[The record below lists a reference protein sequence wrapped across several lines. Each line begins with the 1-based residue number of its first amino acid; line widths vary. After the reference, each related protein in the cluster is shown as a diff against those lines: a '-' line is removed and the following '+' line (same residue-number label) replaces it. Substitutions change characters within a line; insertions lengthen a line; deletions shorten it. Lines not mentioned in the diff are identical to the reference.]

1 MDLNLVVFGGR
12 LAAPPELRVFES
24 GMSLMRYL
32 VAVQSG
38 TPRRMDV
45 LPVTLWNP
53 ERKQIEAFDAP
64 GDRVWVAGAVQRR
77 FWDDPDTRRSRLEIV
92 ASAVEVRDDEV
103 SFCASHDGVQLEGTS
118 T

>member
-32 VAVQSG
+32 IAVQSG

-45 LPVTLWNP
+45 LPVTMWNP
-53 ERKQIEAFDAP
+53 DREHIEASDAP
-64 GDRVWVAGAVQRR
+64 GDRVWVAGSVQRR
-77 FWDDPDTRRSRLEIV
+77 FWDAPDTRRSRLEIV
-92 ASAVEVRDDEV
+92 ASAVEVRDDDV
-103 SFCASHDGVQLEGTS
+103 SFCASHGGVELEGEPT
-118 T
+118 

>member
-53 ERKQIEAFDAP
+53 GREHIEAFDAP
-64 GDRVWVAGAVQRR
+64 GDRVWVAGSVQRR
-77 FWDDPDTRRSRLEIV
+77 FWDDPDTRRSKLEIV
-92 ASAVEVRDDEV
+92 ASAVEVRNDDV
-103 SFCASHDGVQLEGTS
+103 SFGASDSGVEFEGTS
-118 T
+118 M